1 MFFLPSAAR
10 PDSTSNLFFKKIY
23 YFFPLYPVMMRA
35 RLSTGYHRKNLKVG
49 VLKNETPVEEAT
61 TFFLNFEMSGP
72 FVEEKFDAIRRT
84 PSMPPNV
91 VHFFLYMV

>member
-1 MFFLPSAAR
+1 M
-10 PDSTSNLFFKKIY
+10 
-23 YFFPLYPVMMRA
+23 
-35 RLSTGYHRKNLKVG
+35 KVG

-61 TFFLNFEMSGP
+61 TFFFKNFEMSGP

-91 VHFFLYMV
+91 VHFFFCTWCEFVQ